1 MFFESVT
8 LSAYHY
14 TNYYLISAQKKV
26 YFWFLQAL
34 WWILLHTTVLML
46 PYCNMYLP
54 VAVFLKAFLA
64 ISSVTITSSMRLDI
78 FILDQEGRAMFL
90 L

>member
-1 MFFESVT
+1 
-8 LSAYHY
+8 
-14 TNYYLISAQKKV
+14 
-26 YFWFLQAL
+26 
-34 WWILLHTTVLML
+34 
-46 PYCNMYLP
+46 MYLP

-64 ISSVTITSSMRLDI
+64 ISSATVTSGTRLEI